1 MNGKEWEG
9 KGMVKEFKEEGLLH
23 LYSANIYGEFT
34 EGKVNG
40 QGKKITKFFSIY
52 KYDYEGNF
60 VKGLKSGFG
69 KEYIDLEN
77 RKILVYD
84 GEFRNDKRNGYE
96 KGYIQ
101 GELIFG
107 GQFLNGERWEVM
119 VKNLIVK

>member
-1 MNGKEWEG
+1 M
-9 KGMVKEFKEEGLLH
+9 
-23 LYSANIYGEFT
+23 
-34 EGKVNG
+34 NG